1 MVFAADYPFLNIFWT
16 MILFF
21 TWVVW
26 IWMMVAILSDV
37 FRRRD
42 MSGWGKAAWTVFLI
56 VLPFV
61 GALIYL
67 ISNHDGMADRDVKQ
81 HQAAQA
87 EFDDYVKTVA
97 KDGGGG
103 AAPEIEKARA
113 LLDSGAIDQSEFER
127 SSPRRSRSA
136 AARNTG
142 GIIDAAPDRRPR
154 RRPCAPAALVSV
166 NRRCACADAARRPP
180 CARRRRSGSA
190 RAGGGGRSAGC
201 ARRSGSRCGACPRAP
216 CVLQRAEAP
225 RSGRSAAGR

>member
-103 AAPEIEKARA
+103 AAPEIEKAKA
-113 LLDSGAIDQSEFER
+113 LLDSGAIDQSEFEAIK
-127 SSPRRSRSA
+127 PK
-136 AARNTG
+136 
-142 GIIDAAPDRRPR
+142 
-154 RRPCAPAALVSV
+154 AL
-166 NRRCACADAARRPP
+166 A
-180 CARRRRSGSA
+180 
-190 RAGGGGRSAGC
+190 
-201 ARRSGSRCGACPRAP
+201 
-216 CVLQRAEAP
+216 
-225 RSGRSAAGR
+225 